1 MPLREFVDLCEESG
15 ARLSPAEVKKL
26 KLMFED
32 HTTGTV
38 NYKEALRAVE
48 FCPEK
53 EHWVVRSNVGDQ
65 TRQSA
70 DKGFYRSTNQFNQ
83 SMQISG
89 AMRKMSETQ
98 HSPMIEGRNSTM
110 IKKVRN
116 DMQKYADLRGK
127 DDQHH

>member
-1 MPLREFVDLCEESG
+1 M
-15 ARLSPAEVKKL
+15 
-26 KLMFED
+26 
-32 HTTGTV
+32 
-38 NYKEALRAVE
+38 
-48 FCPEK
+48 
-53 EHWVVRSNVGDQ
+53 GDQ